1 MSSNPYWL
9 TVEEVVTIHDDLIR
23 EFGGSLGVLNEGAL
37 ESTLS
42 RPKQLAY
49 YQSEST
55 IYELAAAYGYGL
67 SKSHC
72 FLDGNKRTA
81 LDVIVVFFLRNGYS
95 LNASEVE
102 AVEVI
107 VKVAT
112 DKLYEIELANWIASN
127 SSSEN
132 Q

>member
-9 TVEEVVTIHDDLIR
+9 TVEEVVAIHDDLIR

-67 SKSHC
+67 IKNHC

-81 LDVIVVFFLRNGYS
+81 LDVIVVFLLRNGYS

-112 DKLYEIELANWIASN
+112 DKLYQIELANWIASN